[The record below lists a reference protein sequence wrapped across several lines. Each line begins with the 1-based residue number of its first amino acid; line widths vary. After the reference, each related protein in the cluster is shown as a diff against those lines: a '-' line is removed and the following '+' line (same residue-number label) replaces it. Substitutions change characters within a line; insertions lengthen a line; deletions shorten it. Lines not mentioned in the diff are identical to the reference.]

1 MHGRTRS
8 MNRGSN
14 RRLTALLTGLITA
27 LAASAAQA
35 QSETGPQTMPL
46 DDTELRVG
54 VKQAPPF
61 AIKGDDGQW
70 SGLAVELWRR
80 TAARTQT
87 PYVFIEQPSPGA
99 MIEAVSSGR
108 IDVGVGALS
117 VTPARERNIDFTL
130 PYFNAGLG
138 IATQRAERGLLTT
151 LKRLLSWQFL
161 SAVAILALVLLVVG
175 ILIWAL
181 ERRRN
186 AEQFG
191 GPASQGIGNGFWW
204 SAVTMTTVG
213 YGDKAPITP
222 AGRFVALIWM
232 FVSVITV
239 SGFTAAIASSFT
251 VDQLSSRVQGPSDLP
266 KVRVGALTETASV
279 DYLAELGVRPNRYS
293 TLEAAVEALYSGDID
308 AVVHDAPI
316 LRSTLNAAGH
326 NNLLVLDRLIRPE
339 DYAFVVA
346 QGSALREQ
354 LNPALLEVIQGDD
367 WPSLQARYIG
377 P

>member
-1 MHGRTRS
+1 MT
-8 MNRGSN
+8 
-14 RRLTALLTGLITA
+14 LTARQPARPLIGLLATLLA
-27 LAASAAQA
+27 LLATPAWAQPP
-35 QSETGPQTMPL
+35 TGPQTLPL
-46 DDTELRVG
+46 DNAELRVG
-54 VKQAPPF
+54 IKQAPPF
-61 AIKGDDGQW
+61 VIKGEDGQW

-87 PYVFIEQPSPGA
+87 PYVLVEQPSPGA
-99 MIEAVSSGR
+99 IIEAVSAGR

-117 VTPARERNIDFTL
+117 VTPERERSIDFTL

-138 IATQRAERGLLTT
+138 IATARADRGVLTT

-161 SAVAILALVLLVVG
+161 SAVAVLVLVLLAVG
-175 ILIWAL
+175 VLIWAL

-191 GPASQGIGNGFWW
+191 GRASQGIGNGFWW

-213 YGDKAPITP
+213 YGDKAPVTP
-222 AGRFVALIWM
+222 AGRLVALVWM

-251 VDQLSSRVQGPSDLP
+251 VDQLSSRIQGPADLP
-266 KVRVGALTETASV
+266 TVRVGALAEAAAV
-279 DYLAELGVRPNRYS
+279 AYLPELGVRPRRFA
-293 TLEAAVEALYSGDID
+293 TLEAAVQALGDGDID

-316 LRSTLNAAGH
+316 LRATLAEGGH
-326 NNLLVLDRLIRPE
+326 HNLVVLDPLLRPE

-346 QGSALREQ
+346 QGSPLREQ
-354 LNPALLEVIQGDD
+354 LNPALLEVIQGED
-367 WPSLQARYIG
+367 WAGLQARYIG
-377 P
+377 R